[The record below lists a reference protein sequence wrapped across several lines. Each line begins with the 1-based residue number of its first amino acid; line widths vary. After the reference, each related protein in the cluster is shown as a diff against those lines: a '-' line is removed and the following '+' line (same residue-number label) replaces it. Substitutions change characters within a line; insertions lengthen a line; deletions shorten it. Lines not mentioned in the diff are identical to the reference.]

1 MSTPRS
7 APIARPRTRTPRLAA
22 CLAPLLLAAACQS
35 GPPQPKV
42 TPLDYTVKLGHISEK
57 TEAGTM
63 DAPGTGA
70 LDSAVGVGAAGG
82 NGWGGGMSMGFA
94 VNLNQLLNPQPRPQI
109 TLYQYKVTAL
119 DGTLATVTGP
129 AAPGL
134 DAGACVRM
142 IYPDGSAVP
151 RIVPSVEC

>member
-1 MSTPRS
+1 MNA
-7 APIARPRTRTPRLAA
+7 APHARPLRLAA

-42 TPLDYTVKLGHISEK
+42 TPLDYTVRLGHISEK
-57 TEAGTM
+57 TAAGTV

-70 LDSAVGVGAAGG
+70 FGSAVGMGAAGG
-82 NGWGGGMSMGFA
+82 NGWGGGGMSMGFA

-109 TLYQYKVTAL
+109 ELYQYKVTAL
-119 DGTLATVTGP
+119 DGSPLATVSGP

-142 IYPDGSAVP
+142 IYPDDGTAP
-151 RIVPSVEC
+151 RIVPSAEC